1 MFKSNYANAG
11 TRYLCIPYPKKRSK
25 LRFWFKPASLS
36 KIFWF
41 VFKILV
47 LIATIALI
55 YWCCVL
61 VIELIERI
69 VISSILSLLEV
80 ICKVAMP

>member
-11 TRYLCIPYPKKRSK
+11 TRYSCIPYPKKRSK
-25 LRFWFKPASLS
+25 LRCWFRPVPLS

-41 VFKILV
+41 AFKVLV

-55 YWCCVL
+55 YWCCAL